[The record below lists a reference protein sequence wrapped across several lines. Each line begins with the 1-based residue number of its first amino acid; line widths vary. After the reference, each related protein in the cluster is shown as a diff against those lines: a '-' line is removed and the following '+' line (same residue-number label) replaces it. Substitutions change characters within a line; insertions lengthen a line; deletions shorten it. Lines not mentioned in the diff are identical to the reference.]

1 MRPRMST
8 LAERVRGLFRYRTGK
23 YDSNTIAQQVGLFP
37 ITKSGASINENSAL
51 AISTVYA
58 CVYKIASTIAALG
71 LEIYIKNGKNVEVA
85 NIHPARTLVNE
96 RPNEAQTPYEF
107 WETIVAS
114 ALLYGM
120 GYAIIERDDRG
131 YGTRLIYV
139 HFTDV
144 DLKEVKN
151 ERVYVV
157 KDFGVV
163 RPENML
169 EICNLFRMSP
179 IRLHRENL
187 GLAKSAQDFGSE
199 YFGQSG
205 QMTGV
210 LTSEQP
216 LKKEQMDMIQGSWN
230 NGAANA
236 GTKLMPFGFKYQRIS
251 IAPDEAQFIETR
263 QFQAQEICR
272 IFSVY
277 PSLVMLPSQTTY
289 NNVEQQNIMFARHTI
304 VPWTKRIEQEINRKL
319 IPSFDRS
326 DIYSKFNLN
335 DLYRGD
341 MDARAGFFT
350 QMLSSGV
357 MSINEV
363 RADEE
368 MNPIKGGDVHT
379 VQINQI
385 ALDRLEAYSDSVSNQ
400 NKDEGTEPG
409 EPGEQG

>member
-1 MRPRMST
+1 MST
-8 LAERVRGLFRYRTGK
+8 LAERIRGLFRYRQGK
-23 YDSNTIAQQVGLFP
+23 YNSQTIAQEVGLFP
-37 ITKSGASINENSAL
+37 MTKSGASINENSAL

-71 LEIYIKNGKNVEVA
+71 LEIYVKNGRNVDIA
-85 NIHPARTLVNE
+85 NVHPARDLVAE
-96 RPNEAQTPYEF
+96 KPNEAQTPYEF

-114 ALLYGM
+114 ALMYGM

-131 YGTRLIYV
+131 YCSKLIYV

-144 DLKEVKN
+144 DLREVKD

-157 KDFGVV
+157 KDYGVV

-187 GLAKSAQDFGSE
+187 GLAKSAQDFGAE

-210 LTSEQP
+210 LTSDQP
-216 LKKEQMDMIQGSWN
+216 LKKEQMDVIQGSWN

-272 IFSVY
+272 IFSV
-277 PSLVMLPSQTTY
+277 PASLVQLPGSETY
-289 NNVEQQNIMFARHTI
+289 NNVEQQNLIFARHTI
-304 VPWTKRIEQEINRKL
+304 IPWTKRIQQEIDRKL
-319 IPSFDRS
+319 IPAFDKPAV
-326 DIYSKFNLN
+326 YSKFNLN

-350 QMLSSGV
+350 QMLQHGV

-363 RADEE
+363 RKEE
-368 MNPIKGGDVHT
+368 DKNPIKGGDVHL
-379 VQINQI
+379 VQVNQLS
-385 ALDRLEAYSDSVSNQ
+385 LDKIEDYSDSISN
-400 NKDEGTEPG
+400 NTNNGERENNNTERPT
-409 EPGEQG
+409 E

>member
-1 MRPRMST
+1 MST
-8 LAERVRGLFRYRTGK
+8 LADRIRGLFRYRVAK
-23 YDSNTIAQQVGLFP
+23 YDSNTIAQNVGIYPL
-37 ITKSGASINENSAL
+37 TKSGASINENSAL

-71 LEIYIKNGKNVEVA
+71 LELYVRNGNRVEVA
-85 NIHPARTLVNE
+85 NMHPARDLVTLK
-96 RPNEAQTPYEF
+96 PNEQQTSYEF
-107 WETIVAS
+107 WESVIAS
-114 ALLYGM
+114 AVLYGV
-120 GYAIIERDDRG
+120 GYAIIERDDRQ
-131 YGTRLIYV
+131 YANRLIWV
-139 HFTDV
+139 HNSEIE
-144 DLKEVKN
+144 LKEVEG
-151 ERVYVV
+151 ERVYTV
-157 KDFGVV
+157 KNYGVV

-169 EICNLFRMSP
+169 TICNLFRMSP
-179 IRLHRENL
+179 IQLHRENL

-210 LTSEQP
+210 LSSDQP
-216 LKKEQMDMIQGSWN
+216 LKKEQMDIIQGSWN

-272 IFSVY
+272 IFSV
-277 PSLVMLPSQTTY
+277 PMALVQLPGSETY
-289 NNVEQQNIMFARHTI
+289 NNVEQQNLMFARHTI
-304 VPWTKRIEQEINRKL
+304 QPWVKRIQQEIDKKL
-319 IPSFDRS
+319 IPSFDKPAV
-326 DIYSKFNLN
+326 YSRFNLN

-363 RADEE
+363 RAEE
-368 MNPIKGGDVHT
+368 DKNPIDGGDVHL
-379 VQINQI
+379 VQVNQI
-385 ALDRLEAYSDSVSNQ
+385 ALNKIEDYSEAVSNK
-400 NKDEGTEPG
+400 NNNG
-409 EPGEQG
+409 ERKNNTGK